1 MDKRKHEDKQEVD
14 HQDGLREIPGD
25 LPETQPGDEVVEDEG
40 DEEQDE
46 QPELG
51 GSGPV
56 IS

>member
-56 IS
+56 TS